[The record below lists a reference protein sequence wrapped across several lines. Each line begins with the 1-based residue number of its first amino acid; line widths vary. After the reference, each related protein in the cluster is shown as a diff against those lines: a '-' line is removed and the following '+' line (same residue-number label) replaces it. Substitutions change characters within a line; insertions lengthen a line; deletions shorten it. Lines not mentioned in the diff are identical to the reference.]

1 MNSKNTARYVSIFIV
16 GCIVLGLII
25 TLSQSKNQ
33 TLSSYVDDS
42 NSIITTVAPYE
53 AKEELPD
60 MQTITDTTI
69 GLAVDVPMN
78 WTRVIRNGY
87 VTYIDP
93 NTTAYVQIQK
103 NGYSP
108 SIHNITESSIQ
119 TDIASCGDHFV
130 SFTPNNN
137 YGYTLLYQHISDGVL
152 YDYIEVTRYDLQNLA
167 RIVICTPDEIY
178 QQLLKELSLIVDSV
192 SWNPPNPVPSD
203 FELVYNAFGNF
214 EFAVP
219 VAWEKYIDSG
229 DYVARDYETGAEMR
243 VTVYESNATYD
254 SLNQGNFTEYMA
266 SGKDGFTIK
275 QFTSNRNLIYCVS
288 SYSINGISVYRV
300 DYMLATGAY
309 EYSISFVCPVESYE
323 SRAGLFEQAFSLF
336 RTF

>member
-1 MNSKNTARYVSIFIV
+1 MNNRNTARYVSIFIV
-16 GCIVLGLII
+16 VCIVLGLII
-25 TLSQSKNQ
+25 TLSQNKNQ
-33 TLSSYVDDS
+33 TLSSYVDES
-42 NSIITTVAPYE
+42 SSIITTVAPYE

-69 GLAVDVPMN
+69 GLALDVPMN
-78 WTRVIRNGY
+78 WARVIQNGY

-103 NGYSP
+103 SGYSP
-108 SIHNITESSIQ
+108 SIHNITESNIQ
-119 TDIASCGDHFV
+119 TDIAACGDRFV

-137 YGYTLLYQHISDGVL
+137 YGYTLLYQHVSDSIL
-152 YDYIEVTRYDLQNLA
+152 YDYIVVTRYDLQNLA
-167 RIVICTPDEIY
+167 RIVICTPDEVY
-178 QQLLKELSLIVDSV
+178 QQLLKELSLIADSV
-192 SWNPPNPVPSD
+192 SWNPANPIPVD
-203 FELVYNAFGNF
+203 FMLVYNAFGNF

-219 VAWEKYIDSG
+219 IAWEKYIDSG

-243 VTVYESNATYD
+243 ITVYESYATYD
-254 SLNQGNFTEYMA
+254 SVNQGNFTEYMA
-266 SGKDGFTIK
+266 SGKDGFAIK

-309 EYSISFVCPVESYE
+309 EYSISFICPVEFYE
-323 SRAGLFEQAFSLF
+323 NRAGLFEQAFSLF